1 LVSLQFVPFFSFFN
15 HSLLLGF
22 STMTCLLNLHLI
34 WAHMSNSW
42 DIEFFRWLSFFI
54 NILICICCF
63 CYGKTIFW
71 FSFLI

>member
-1 LVSLQFVPFFSFFN
+1 
-15 HSLLLGF
+15 LGF
-22 STMTCLLNLHLI
+22 STMTGLLNLHLI

-42 DIEFFRWLSFFI
+42 DIEFFHW
-54 NILICICCF
+54 LICICCF